1 MQFKSGSFEVQKQSV
16 SNAFQYVVHYLSQI
30 VMWQTNGNVATKL
43 QRFFEFHPYL
53 VAKFP
58 PFPPTKS
65 EGAIRGVSP
74 SVSYIIINLPYREKQ
89 NYNLTVLTVLQL
101 LFLIPCFY
109 SNFGSTSLV
118 VKWSKEKLKGVKRR
132 YHVRQHK
139 LKGHLHLY
147 RCPLLMR
154 LNDYATSACT
164 DSTSNGAEDSNGKL
178 DNGVPLWLCFW
189 FHKFL
194 SF

>member
-1 MQFKSGSFEVQKQSV
+1 MWGHTILAAHLRKSIYNTSVRSLLHLFLLAIKSGSSEVQKQSV

-74 SVSYIIINLPYREKQ
+74 SVSYIIINLPHKEKQ

-101 LFLIPCFY
+101 LFLIPCFLLKFWKY
-109 SNFGSTSLV
+109 FSCSNV
-118 VKWSKEKLKGVKRR
+118 E
-132 YHVRQHK
+132 
-139 LKGHLHLY
+139 
-147 RCPLLMR
+147 
-154 LNDYATSACT
+154 
-164 DSTSNGAEDSNGKL
+164 
-178 DNGVPLWLCFW
+178 
-189 FHKFL
+189 
-194 SF
+194 